1 MFNCVPELSHPL
13 PEAEKDVLNLH
24 EKVAALF
31 KTVEFLK
38 AFGADDTPNEEDMVK
53 ARAGFHASITDS
65 TDPSTVPAN
74 IATVNTA
81 GSVMHLKQIL
91 SEYDHVVVKSAV
103 QIRTY
108 VTNKLIEESTNPDAK
123 IRMRSL
129 ELLGKI
135 GDVGLFIER
144 SEITVKHKTT
154 IELQASIK
162 ERISKLLQV
171 RSKAE
176 EIQDVP
182 IKAVSLREAAD
193 DMLDETPVT
202 LVVDNTKTD
211 ERDFRT

>member
-38 AFGADDTPNEEDMVK
+38 AFGADDTPNEEDKVK
-53 ARAGFHASITDS
+53 ARAGFYTSVTDAE
-65 TDPSTVPAN
+65 DPSTAPAN
-74 IATVNTA
+74 IAVINTP
-81 GSVMHLKQIL
+81 GSVMHLRQIL

-135 GDVGLFIER
+135 GDVGLFVER

-202 LVVDNTKTD
+202 LVVDNTRTD
-211 ERDFRT
+211 ERDSRA

>member
-1 MFNCVPELSHPL
+1 MLQFNAFVKCYLFFPTGRKNAPAPNDLRNQFPHP
-13 PEAEKDVLNLH
+13 P
-24 EKVAALF
+24 
-31 KTVEFLK
+31 
-38 AFGADDTPNEEDMVK
+38 P
-53 ARAGFHASITDS
+53 
-65 TDPSTVPAN
+65 TVPLWAWSPV
-74 IATVNTA
+74 ATIH
-81 GSVMHLKQIL
+81 S
-91 SEYDHVVVKSAV
+91 V

-144 SEITVKHKTT
+144 SEVTVKHKTT

-176 EIQDVP
+176 DIQELPV
-182 IKAVSLREAAD
+182 KAVSLREAAD
-193 DMLDETPVT
+193 DMLDDTPVT

-211 ERDFRT
+211 GRDFRT